1 MDRGLKERLVGA
13 AVLVALAVIF
23 IPMLLDDSPS
33 GPGPITGTNIPER
46 PDAEDGFSSRIIP
59 VKPEPVEVELPESRV
74 ADDAAAEP
82 QTAEPVSQPPPAEGG
97 AEAPESDA
105 ATATEPSGDEQEPA
119 LTTAM
124 PAPETATDTG
134 KPSGWVIQLGSFSQ
148 ETNARELDE
157 KLREAGYP
165 AFVEPVTQSGKR
177 VYRVRVGPEVMRG
190 DAEKVRDK
198 IATDFDIKGIV
209 VSYP

>member
-46 PDAEDGFSSRIIP
+46 PDDADGFSSRIIP
-59 VKPEPVEVELPESRV
+59 VRPEPVEVELPESRPT
-74 ADDAAAEP
+74 DEAEP
-82 QTAEPVSQPPPAEGG
+82 EPQPAEPAPQPAEPG

-105 ATATEPSGDEQEPA
+105 ATATEEPSGEGQEPA
-119 LTTAM
+119 PTTAM
-124 PAPETATDTG
+124 PAPETDTETG

-148 ETNARELDE
+148 ESNARELDE